1 MKQINALKTNLL
13 QAECW
18 VFDLDNTLYP
28 ATSDVFAQ
36 VDKKMTLFI
45 AEFLDL
51 EIEDAGRLRKAY
63 YLEHGTTMAGLMA
76 HHGMPPGDFLD
87 YVHDIDLSNV
97 STDRMLDEALAR
109 LPGRKIVF
117 TNGPADHA
125 GRILDR
131 LAVGHHFEAVFDIII
146 AGYVPKPKPE
156 AYQSLVD
163 RHELDPQKTVMVED
177 LARNLVPAAA
187 LGMTTVWV
195 RQNEGPD
202 VTKDPDAPVDH
213 VHHIVDDLVPW
224 LAQLTAA

>member
-1 MKQINALKTNLL
+1 MDQINALNTNLL

-28 ATSDVFAQ
+28 ATSDIFAQ
-36 VDKKMTLFI
+36 VDEKMTLFI
-45 AEFLDL
+45 AEFLSLGL
-51 EIEDAGRLRKAY
+51 EAAGKLRKDY

-76 HHGMPPGDFLD
+76 HHGLKPGKFLD
-87 YVHDIDLSNV
+87 YVHDIDLSTV
-97 STDRMLDEALAR
+97 STDKALDEALSR
-109 LPGRKIVF
+109 LAGRKIIF

-125 GRILDR
+125 GRILDK
-131 LAVGHHFEAVFDIII
+131 LAVRHHFDAVFDIII
-146 AGYVPKPKPE
+146 AGYIPKPKPE
-156 AYQSLVD
+156 AYDALVEMHGLKPD
-163 RHELDPQKTVMVED
+163 KTVMVED
-177 LARNLVPAAA
+177 LARNLGPAAA

-224 LAQLTAA
+224 LAQLTA